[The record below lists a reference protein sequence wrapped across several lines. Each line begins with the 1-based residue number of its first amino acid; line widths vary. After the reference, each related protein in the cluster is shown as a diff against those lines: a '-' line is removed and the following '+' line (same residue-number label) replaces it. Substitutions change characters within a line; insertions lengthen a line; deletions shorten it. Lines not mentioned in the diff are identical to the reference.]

1 MILLHKIKVGQ
12 VVRVLKI
19 DAGKSL
25 EGQLQHIGIREGEV
39 LKVIQNTRGPII
51 VAKDTMRLAL
61 GRGMSQKIWVEV
73 VTNVKSEN
81 VKTES
86 VPSARMKH

>member
-25 EGQLQHIGIREGEV
+25 EGQLQHMGIREGEI
-39 LKVIQNTRGPII
+39 LKVVQNTRGPII

-73 VTNVKSEN
+73 L
-81 VKTES
+81 
-86 VPSARMKH
+86 R

>member
-1 MILLHKIKVGQ
+1 MSSTTILLHKIEVGQ

-25 EGQLQHIGIREGEV
+25 EGQLQHMGIREGEV
-39 LKVIQNTRGPII
+39 FKVVQNTRGPII
-51 VAKDTMRLAL
+51 VAKDTMRVAL

-73 VTNVKSEN
+73 IENVKSE
-81 VKTES
+81 K
-86 VPSARMKH
+86 